1 MSFQIL
7 LASARGMCAGVY
19 RAINTVES
27 ALKKYGKERVYVL
40 HEVVHN
46 AHVVADLRA
55 LGAHFVDDLS
65 EVPEGSVLI
74 FSAHGVSCEVE
85 NKARELKF
93 TIIDAT
99 CPVVTG
105 IHRKMNLASKKEQE
119 VVVIGHPG
127 HQEVIGT
134 IGQYQGDKSKVHVI
148 VTEDDVK
155 SLDIDG
161 DNAFFATQTTL
172 SVDETRRTVQALKA
186 RYPNIQGPRQD
197 DTCNATQER
206 QNAVRDLANQC
217 DIVIIAGSKNSS
229 NSNRLREVAI
239 AQNTK
244 AYLIDDS
251 SQFDKN
257 WLIGVNKVGLTAGA
271 SAPGYVIDDIIN
283 YLKEQGATEVI
294 TVGPQAHDRVFP
306 LPKEI

>member
-105 IHRKMNLASKKEQE
+105 IHRKMNLASKKGQE

-257 WLIGVNKVGLTAGA
+257 WLIGVNL
-271 SAPGYVIDDIIN
+271 SLIHI
-283 YLKEQGATEVI
+283 
-294 TVGPQAHDRVFP
+294 
-306 LPKEI
+306 